1 MLNKLTEF
9 STNRMFDTI
18 NQLSSNIVYIL
29 QENLI

>member
-18 NQLSSNIVYIL
+18 NQLSSNIVYEL
-29 QENLI
+29 KENLI